1 LALISKEIV
10 PVKKIFLATAF
21 IFTLVVSAFSVSAQ
35 TQSRDDIFKEIQAK
49 RTELV
54 SLEKKFLEPSKA
66 DREAN
71 ADFLAQ
77 PNTGIIRLLPREK
90 YDSNDSYKRALT
102 IKGGGAYYS
111 FVLSTHEYGRGS
123 DIELQQGSLSVGFA
137 GFDHGFL
144 LNLGDV
150 PLQEVTA
157 EDHTVRALFDF
168 KPALKETDIRR
179 EQRALWEGVDIGG
192 SIFKSRVQSVV
203 SNTYLLRS
211 VSYDDSDIAV
221 AFRVIREDADGSV
234 ILLFKVLKKFP
245 APKAEPTQTAN
256 N

>member
-1 LALISKEIV
+1 
-10 PVKKIFLATAF
+10 
-21 IFTLVVSAFSVSAQ
+21 
-35 TQSRDDIFKEIQAK
+35 
-49 RTELV
+49 
-54 SLEKKFLEPSKA
+54 
-66 DREAN
+66 
-71 ADFLAQ
+71 
-77 PNTGIIRLLPREK
+77 LLPREK

>member
-1 LALISKEIV
+1 M
-10 PVKKIFLATAF
+10 KKIFLATAF
-21 IFTLVVSAFSVSAQ
+21 IFTLVLSVFSVSAQ
-35 TQSRDDIFKEIQAK
+35 TQSRDELFKEIQSK

-54 SLEKKFLEPSKA
+54 SLEKKFLEPADA

-71 ADFLAQ
+71 AVFLGG

-90 YDSNDSYKRALT
+90 YDSNDSDKRALSMR
-102 IKGGGAYYS
+102 GGGAYYS
-111 FVLSTHEYGRGS
+111 FDLSTHEYGQGS
-123 DIELQQGSLSVGFA
+123 DIELQGGNLSAGFA
-137 GFDHGFL
+137 GFNHGFL

-157 EDHTVRALFDF
+157 EHHTVRALFDF
-168 KPALKETDIRR
+168 KPALKDTDIRK
-179 EQRALWEGVDIGG
+179 EQMALWKGIDIGG
-192 SIFKSRVQSVV
+192 SIFKDRVPSVV

-221 AFRVIREDADGSV
+221 AFRVVREDADGSV

-245 APKAEPTQTAN
+245 APKAERTQIVN

>member
-1 LALISKEIV
+1 M
-10 PVKKIFLATAF
+10 KKITIASGIL
-21 IFTLVVSAFSVSAQ
+21 ITLVLAAVSSFAQ
-35 TQSRDDIFKEIQAK
+35 TQSRDDLFKEIQVK
-49 RTELV
+49 RNELV

-71 ADFLAQ
+71 AAFLAES
-77 PNTGIIRLLPREK
+77 NTGIIRLLPREK

-102 IKGGGAYYS
+102 MRGGGAYYS
-111 FVLSTHEYGRGS
+111 FVLSTHEYGYGS
-123 DIELQQGSLSVGFA
+123 DIELQQGQLSGGFA

-150 PLQEVTA
+150 PLQEVTT
-157 EDHTVRALFDF
+157 EHHTVRALLDF
-168 KPALKETDIRR
+168 KPALKEPDIRK
-179 EQRALWEGVDIGG
+179 EQRALWQGVDIGG
-192 SIFKSRVQSVV
+192 SLFKKSVPSIV

-221 AFRVIREDADGSV
+221 AFRVVREDADGSV
-234 ILLFKVLKKFP
+234 ILVFKVLKKFP
-245 APKAEPTQTAN
+245 APKAERTPSEN